1 MSNKP
6 STLGVFI
13 DFEKAY
19 DLIWKEGL
27 LVKLFRLGLRGRIFS
42 FVRSF
47 ISNRFIQTRVG
58 GCLSSPFGVE
68 NGVPQGSVIS
78 PVLFLVMINDLV
90 VSDLKYVSIFAD
102 DTAFWINGS
111 NITILNKQLQR
122 AFDEIYNWCSAW
134 CFKISESKTQCI
146 LFSYKRNVDVTL
158 RLATP
163 AIGLPLVNEI
173 RFLGLIFD
181 RHLTW
186 SSHINY
192 IADKCF
198 KRLNVLRCVSGTA
211 WGCNKSTLLV
221 LYRVVNIDY
230 RYRYRYYRRYF

>member
-1 MSNKP
+1 MILHGRS
-6 STLGVFI
+6 
-13 DFEKAY
+13 Y
-19 DLIWKEGL
+19 L
-27 LVKLFRLGLRGRIFS
+27 LVKLGLSGRIFS

-58 GCLSSPFGVE
+58 GCLSTPFGVE

-90 VSDLKYVSIFAD
+90 VPDAEVRLSIFAD
-102 DTAFWINGS
+102 DTALWINGS

-122 AFDEIYNWCSAW
+122 AIDEIYSWCSAW
-134 CFKISESKTQCI
+134 GFKISESETQCI

-158 RLATP
+158 RLATR
-163 AIGLPLVNEI
+163 AIPLVNEI

-186 SSHINY
+186 SSQTI
-192 IADKCF
+192 
-198 KRLNVLRCVSGTA
+198 L
-211 WGCNKSTLLV
+211 
-221 LYRVVNIDY
+221 
-230 RYRYRYYRRYF
+230 